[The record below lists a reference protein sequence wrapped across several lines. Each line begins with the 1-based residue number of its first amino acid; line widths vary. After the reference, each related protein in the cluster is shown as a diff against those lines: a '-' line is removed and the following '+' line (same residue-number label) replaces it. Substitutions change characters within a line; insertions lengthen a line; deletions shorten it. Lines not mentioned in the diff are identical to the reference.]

1 VIQEASSRR
10 GLARVLLTV
19 LGGLAMVVG
28 ALMPFIHNFDDD
40 SAVELSA
47 EKVTAEVSPNFPNQN
62 IPTELD
68 AAGLE
73 NVVSIGLFL
82 ILLGGLV
89 VFGLTGRSGR
99 LTRVAAVLGAVLV
112 VATLVAAA
120 SVMGDGYGPASGA
133 VLALAGCV
141 VGYIGGLLASR

>member
-1 VIQEASSRR
+1 
-10 GLARVLLTV
+10 
-19 LGGLAMVVG
+19 M
-28 ALMPFIHNFDDD
+28 
-40 SAVELSA
+40 
-47 EKVTAEVSPNFPNQN
+47 
-62 IPTELD
+62 
-68 AAGLE
+68 
-73 NVVSIGLFL
+73 
-82 ILLGGLV
+82 

-112 VATLVAAA
+112 VGTLVAAA